1 MTVFR
6 SKWLENPPVAAQAT
20 DKTDKRPANVP
31 GGAEKV
37 PDKTDKRGFGGF
49 VGSVSG
55 PSPENRDHEVQHSAR
70 VREAVRDDEADAQ
83 ARAAGL
89 LVLVSGR
96 VYYASPSR
104 LAGVFVQRDG
114 DTWEAYAVTWRPARQ
129 GTAGELMMAEDRTL
143 YRGREL
149 ARALRAAVRW
159 AGGGERP

>member
-1 MTVFR
+1 MSEQVSLTAAELVRLVEQRDGTVEVAGDSLVIR
-6 SKWLENPPVAAQAT
+6 PKRVLTPELVAAM
-20 DKTDKRPANVP
+20 K
-31 GGAEKV
+31 
-37 PDKTDKRGFGGF
+37 
-49 VGSVSG
+49 
-55 PSPENRDHEVQHSAR
+55 AR
-70 VREAVRDDEADAQ
+70 KADIIRYLQSEAQDDAQ

>member
-1 MTVFR
+1 MKAR
-6 SKWLENPPVAAQAT
+6 KADIIRYLQSEAQ
-20 DKTDKRPANVP
+20 D
-31 GGAEKV
+31 
-37 PDKTDKRGFGGF
+37 
-49 VGSVSG
+49 
-55 PSPENRDHEVQHSAR
+55 
-70 VREAVRDDEADAQ
+70 DAQ